1 MGFATGRERLYLQCM
16 SERGQS
22 LPWDGRPERADLIIL
37 AGITASGLYALVLL
51 PFVPSLVGTHPLL
64 LELIRGSTTSIVTM
78 GALARTG
85 HADLIVALLASIPAL
100 IAFDWAYW
108 WAGRR
113 WGNRAL
119 TMIGG
124 AHPKGIRRAE
134 RVRRLMGRFGPVA
147 VVLAYVLPVPTA
159 LVDAAAGWARM
170 RLVVFLI
177 CDAIGALVWTALLV
191 GLGYGLGQ
199 RAVDVVHKISHYS
212 LYLTIAIIVGI
223 VVSQGLRANRS
234 PQSGL

>member
-1 MGFATGRERLYLQCM
+1 MSQPRPTTPWEGRA
-16 SERGQS
+16 
-22 LPWDGRPERADLIIL
+22 ERADLIIV
-37 AGITASGLYALVLL
+37 AGITASGLYALILL
-51 PFVPSLVGTHPLL
+51 PLVPSLVGSHPAL
-64 LELIRGSTTSIVTM
+64 LELLRGSTTSIVTM

-85 HADLIVALLASIPAL
+85 HADLIVALCSGIPAL

-119 TMIGG
+119 TMLGG
-124 AHPKGIRRAE
+124 SHPKGVRRAE
-134 RVRRLMGRFGPVA
+134 RVRRLMGRFGPAA

-177 CDAIGALVWTALLV
+177 CDAIGALIWAGLLV

-199 RAVDVVHKISHYS
+199 RAVDVVHAISHYS
-212 LYLTIAIIVGI
+212 LLLTIAIVVFIVFRQAGR
-223 VVSQGLRANRS
+223 GWPPRARS
-234 PQSGL
+234 

>member
-1 MGFATGRERLYLQCM
+1 M
-16 SERGQS
+16 SEARQTT
-22 LPWDGRPERADLIIL
+22 PWEGRPVRADLIII
-37 AGITASGLYALVLL
+37 AGITVSGLYALILL
-51 PFVPSLVGTHPLL
+51 PLVPSLVGSHPLL

-85 HADLIVALLASIPAL
+85 HADLVVALLASIPAL

-119 TMIGG
+119 TMLGG
-124 AHPKGIRRAE
+124 AHPKGVRRAE
-134 RVRRLMGRFGPVA
+134 RVRRLMARFGPAA
-147 VVLAYVLPVPTA
+147 VILAYILPVPTA

-177 CDAIGALVWTALLV
+177 CDAIGALIWTALLV
-191 GLGYGLGQ
+191 ALGYSLGQ
-199 RAVDVVHKISHYS
+199 PAVDVVHRVSHYS
-212 LYLTIAIIVGI
+212 LYFTIALIVFI
-223 VVSQGLRANRS
+223 VYRQGRHSRGQYRGPREAAD
-234 PQSGL
+234 